1 MGPLVTRQHR
11 DKVASYIDTA
21 AADGVIVVVDGRGVA
36 VDGDPNGFWL
46 GPTLIDDVP
55 LTSRVY
61 TEEIFWPVLSVVRV
75 QDLAEGTDL
84 INRGAYGNGTA
95 IFTRDGSAARTF
107 QKNVQAGM
115 IGINVPIPVPVA
127 AFSFGGWKDSMF
139 GDVKA
144 HGAEGVRFF
153 TQLKAITARWPGSP
167 QTQARA
173 SLAFP
178 ENA

>member
-21 AADGVIVVVDGRGVA
+21 AADGAIVVVDGRGVA

-75 QDLAEGTDL
+75 QDPAEGTDL

-95 IFTRDGSAARTF
+95 ISPVTAAPPARSRRTF
-107 QKNVQAGM
+107 
-115 IGINVPIPVPVA
+115 
-127 AFSFGGWKDSMF
+127 
-139 GDVKA
+139 
-144 HGAEGVRFF
+144 R
-153 TQLKAITARWPGSP
+153 
-167 QTQARA
+167 RA
-173 SLAFP
+173 
-178 ENA
+178 